1 MFGKKK
7 MWKNIVIGLVGLVI
21 VFSVVSLCVV
31 KYFMDDRFKRTVLS
45 EYSFEV
51 RYEDVK
57 EQYDRELFNFMSGD
71 NQLQGYLYHRHQTLG
86 IQVTHC

>member
-7 MWKNIVIGLVGLVI
+7 MWKNVVIGLVAFVI

-31 KYFMDDRFKRTVLS
+31 KYFMDNRFKRTVLS
-45 EYSFEV
+45 EYCFEI

-57 EQYDRELFNFMSGD
+57 EQFLPLLVKEWQMLFLLKM
-71 NQLQGYLYHRHQTLG
+71 
-86 IQVTHC
+86 I